1 MVLGWSNGENIVI
14 KGILDRI
21 AKLESKVKL
30 LESENETQKEEI
42 SRLRNNLNNS
52 NSSNNSNVGTE
63 WRDIVIGKNKKLT
76 ENQMNI
82 LSVVGA
88 EQKERQFREE
98 NLVLFGV
105 PESKAT
111 SEEERQK
118 DDEATVFAILDEIG
132 AFKDVKIKRFKR
144 NPNKAAALQPRPIR
158 VMVGCRETA
167 LITLKKAK
175 ALKGSSHF
183 KSVFFNRDLTT
194 VQIVQL
200 KGLIKTRNEENA
212 KLDTNNK
219 ETNTKTT
226 FRYGIRND
234 RVVKVYLDGN

>member
-42 SRLRNNLNNS
+42 SRLRNNLNYS
-52 NSSNNSNVGTE
+52 NISNKSNVGTE

-76 ENQMNI
+76 DNQMNI

-98 NLVLFGV
+98 NVVLFGV

-111 SEEERQK
+111 TEEERQK
-118 DDEATVFAILDEIG
+118 EDEATVFTILDEIG
-132 AFKDVKIKRFKR
+132 AYKNVKIKRFKS

-158 VMVGCRETA
+158 VMVGCRETV
-167 LITLKKAK
+167 LITLKQAK

-183 KSVFFNRDLTT
+183 KSVFFKRDLTT

-212 KLDTNNK
+212 KLDANNK
-219 ETNTKTT
+219 EKNIKTT

-234 RVVKVYLDGN
+234 RVVKVYLNGN